1 MLQRQRYTRERTV
14 DRRAF
19 GEADVLCACGGS
31 DEWVRVYVGLY
42 YADVMADLG
51 HRQLRDPL
59 ATVSKSDGVA
69 FVTHMQIGDGV
80 NGSFLVR
87 RAV

>member
-1 MLQRQRYTRERTV
+1 M
-14 DRRAF
+14 
-19 GEADVLCACGGS
+19 
-31 DEWVRVYVGLY
+31 YVGLY